1 MEVIPMETYEAIE
14 TRRSI
19 RAFRPDPIPVD
30 VIRKILQAVS
40 ASPSYTNTQPWEVAV
55 VSGQK
60 RNALVETL
68 LSLATEKAPTCS
80 DLPVPKGWPAG
91 MDERSREHG
100 ARRLGTLGLA
110 RDDAAGREKLR
121 LMNFEFYG
129 APCAV
134 FLFMDGSLGEWS
146 IFDMGLF
153 AQNLILAAHSLGVGS
168 CLQASVTNYAREI
181 KKLLGVQESKKLVV
195 CIALGYEDETAVL
208 NTYRSIKQSPDQ
220 FTRWYD

>member
-1 MEVIPMETYEAIE
+1 METLEAIE
-14 TRRSI
+14 TRRST
-19 RAFRPDPIPVD
+19 RSFRPDPIPGD
-30 VIRKILQAVS
+30 VMKKLLQAAS
-40 ASPSYTNTQPWEVAV
+40 ATPSYTNTQPWEVVV
-55 VSGQK
+55 VSGKKKNELAAQ
-60 RNALVETL
+60 L
-68 LSLATEKAPTCS
+68 LSLATAKAPTCA
-80 DLPVPKGWPAG
+80 DLPIPKGWPAA

-100 ARRLGTLGLA
+100 ARRLSTLGLA

-153 AQNLILAAHSLGVGS
+153 AENLILAAHSLGVGS

-181 KKLLGVQESKKLVV
+181 KKFLGVAEGKKLVV
-195 CIALGYEDETAVL
+195 CIALGYPNETAVL
-208 NTYRSIKQSPDQ
+208 NTYRSIKQKPDA
-220 FTRWYD
+220 FTHRCE